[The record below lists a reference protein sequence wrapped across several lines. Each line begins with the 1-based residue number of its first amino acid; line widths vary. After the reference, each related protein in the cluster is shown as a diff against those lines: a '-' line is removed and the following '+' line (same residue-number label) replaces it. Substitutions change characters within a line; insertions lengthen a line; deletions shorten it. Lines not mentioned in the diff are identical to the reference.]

1 MKPECLYLKPKEPGQ
16 KDSSGSPTKISKVKD
31 QKGGSPKSTGYG
43 KGGSKGG
50 TTTSSST
57 TPLPSP
63 SQGSTATSSSSHG
76 ASEEKSKVVIE
87 EVKPTVPATL
97 VSDLSGLVK
106 SLQSLKA
113 VHLRYIES
121 KANGV
126 RDGSDQK
133 LALLDGGATH
143 GLRQGQPQELEGAEK
158 VTVELAHGARPCFE
172 RLGAAR
178 CCPRRMWN
186 RLFQSAS

>member
-1 MKPECLYLKPKEPGQ
+1 M
-16 KDSSGSPTKISKVKD
+16 KD
-31 QKGGSPKSTGYG
+31 QKGGSPKNTGHG

-57 TPLPSP
+57 TPLPSS

-126 RDGSDQK
+126 RGGSDQK
-133 LALLDGGATH
+133 PALLDGG
-143 GLRQGQPQELEGAEK
+143 GRRQELEGAEK
-158 VTVELAHGARPCFE
+158 VTVELAHGSTTLFRKAGCSTLLSKETPGCPVMDRTNGLSLLE
-172 RLGAAR
+172 RSTGAGSGWICRSLAMR
-178 CCPRRMWN
+178 
-186 RLFQSAS
+186 